1 MDFNDFEIVDIE
13 NLEELNNLNE
23 DKFIKNKSI
32 NEDFTD
38 DDDDDT
44 FKHFRKNNIKKGSY
58 ILALISCQNFI
69 KKGAQLSPYG
79 IYYIKKEYDGTPE
92 KETCALIGIPIN
104 KISNLLLDDGE
115 VINKIREDKEFEYI
129 EFIDK
134 LTCKFVQNIICKFL
148 GFFNK
153 NAKNDELLLF
163 NIEPKGNGKNEKQYP
178 IPRITIPG
186 GKMEDKDF
194 DDFERCALRE
204 FKEETGLDISESHEK
219 LSREKIK
226 KGFRFTHFSSHK
238 KKLKSFCIKNKNDN
252 TKYISM
258 YYLYRIE

>member
-32 NEDFTD
+32 DEDFTD

-115 VINKIREDKEFEYI
+115 VINKIR
-129 EFIDK
+129 
-134 LTCKFVQNIICKFL
+134 
-148 GFFNK
+148 
-153 NAKNDELLLF
+153 
-163 NIEPKGNGKNEKQYP
+163 
-178 IPRITIPG
+178 R
-186 GKMEDKDF
+186 
-194 DDFERCALRE
+194 
-204 FKEETGLDISESHEK
+204 
-219 LSREKIK
+219 
-226 KGFRFTHFSSHK
+226 
-238 KKLKSFCIKNKNDN
+238 
-252 TKYISM
+252 
-258 YYLYRIE
+258 